1 MNHELN
7 KEIAF
12 DKVNRWLNDYG
23 FAVNVTTR
31 NRDKA
36 ALTQFESKV
45 YPPREQ
51 QRFFFVTFG
60 NKFDDSFSIQSNIIL
75 TAEDIKSINRLRKK
89 EQQQVY
95 IDIHRFVYFLNVN
108 CDTRFPEIVVHKLI
122 FIDSLKDKQ
131 FFFDSVFALL
141 HAMVVVE
148 SRFEELYYSLF
159 PEGSKST

>member
-23 FAVNVTTR
+23 FRVNVTTR
-31 NRDKA
+31 NRDKNA
-36 ALTQFESKV
+36 PTQFESKV

-60 NKFDDSFSIQSNIIL
+60 SKFDDSFSIQSNIIL
-75 TAEDIKSINRLRKK
+75 TEEDIKSINCLRKK

-108 CDTRFPEIVVHKLI
+108 CDTRFPEIVVHKLL

-131 FFFDSVFALL
+131 LFFDSIFALL

-159 PEGSKST
+159 PEGKKSI

>member
-1 MNHELN
+1 MNHELK

-12 DKVNRWLNDYG
+12 DKVNQWLTNYG
-23 FAVNVTTR
+23 FTVNVTIR
-31 NRDKA
+31 NRDRDA
-36 ALTQFESKV
+36 RTQFESKV

-51 QRFFFVTFG
+51 QKFFFVTFG
-60 NKFDDSFSIQSNIIL
+60 NKFEDSFSIQSNIIL
-75 TAEDIKSINRLRKK
+75 TDEDMKSINRLRKK

-108 CDTRFPEIVVHKLI
+108 CDTQFPQIVVHKLI

-141 HAMVVVE
+141 HAMVIVE

-159 PEGSKST
+159 PEGKEPI

>member
-1 MNHELN
+1 MNNELN

-12 DKVNRWLNDYG
+12 DKVNQWLNDYG
-23 FAVNVTTR
+23 FTVNVTTR
-31 NRDKA
+31 NKDKDA
-36 ALTQFESKV
+36 PTQFESRV

-51 QRFFFVTFG
+51 ERFFFVTFG
-60 NKFDDSFSIQSNIIL
+60 NKFDDGFSIQSNIIL
-75 TAEDIKSINRLRKK
+75 TEQDIKSINRLRKK

-108 CDTRFPEIVVHKLI
+108 CDTQFPQIVVHKLI
-122 FIDSLKDKQ
+122 FIDSLKNKQ
-131 FFFDSVFALL
+131 YFFDSVFALL

-159 PEGSKST
+159 PEGKRMT

>member
-23 FAVNVTTR
+23 FTVNVTIR
-31 NRDKA
+31 NKYKSA
-36 ALTQFESKV
+36 PTQFESKV

-60 NKFDDSFSIQSNIIL
+60 SKFDDSFSIQSNIIL
-75 TAEDIKSINRLRKK
+75 TEENIKSINCLRKK

-131 FFFDSVFALL
+131 LFFDSIFALL

-159 PEGSKST
+159 PDGKKSI

>member
-12 DKVNRWLNDYG
+12 DKVNQWLDDYG
-23 FAVNVTTR
+23 FTVNVTMR
-31 NRDKA
+31 NKDRGA
-36 ALTQFESKV
+36 RTQFESKV

-51 QRFFFVTFG
+51 QKFFFVTFG

-75 TAEDIKSINRLRKK
+75 TDEDIKSINRLRKK

-95 IDIHRFVYFLNVN
+95 IDIHRFVYFLNIN
-108 CDTRFPEIVVHKLI
+108 CDTQFPQIVVHKLI
-122 FIDSLKDKQ
+122 FIDSLNDKQ

-159 PEGSKST
+159 PEGKKTI

>member
-1 MNHELN
+1 MNNVLN

-23 FAVNVTTR
+23 FTVNVTSI
-31 NRDKA
+31 NKDNYA
-36 ALTQFESKV
+36 QTQFESKV

-75 TAEDIKSINRLRKK
+75 TEEDIKSINSLRKK

-95 IDIHRFVYFLNVN
+95 IDIHRFVYFLNIN
-108 CDTRFPEIVVHKLI
+108 CDTQFPQIVVHKLI
-122 FIDSLKDKQ
+122 FIESLKNKQ
-131 FFFDSVFALL
+131 FFFDSVFSLL

-159 PEGSKST
+159 PEGKI

>member
-1 MNHELN
+1 MNNELN

-23 FAVNVTTR
+23 FAVKVTTR
-31 NRDKA
+31 NKDKDA
-36 ALTQFESKV
+36 QTQFESKV

-60 NKFDDSFSIQSNIIL
+60 NKFENIIL
-75 TAEDIKSINRLRKK
+75 TDQDIRSINRLRKK

-108 CDTRFPEIVVHKLI
+108 CDTQFPQIVVHKLI
-122 FIDSLKDKQ
+122 FIDSLRNKQ

-148 SRFEELYYSLF
+148 SRFEELYYTLF
-159 PEGSKST
+159 PEGKRMI

>member
-1 MNHELN
+1 MNNELN

-23 FAVNVTTR
+23 FAVKVRTR
-31 NRDKA
+31 NKDKDA
-36 ALTQFESKV
+36 QTQFESKV

-75 TAEDIKSINRLRKK
+75 TDQDIRSINCLRKK

-95 IDIHRFVYFLNVN
+95 IDIHRFV
-108 CDTRFPEIVVHKLI
+108 C
-122 FIDSLKDKQ
+122 S
-131 FFFDSVFALL
+131 
-141 HAMVVVE
+141 
-148 SRFEELYYSLF
+148 
-159 PEGSKST
+159 

>member
-12 DKVNRWLNDYG
+12 DKVNQWLDDYG
-23 FAVNVTTR
+23 FTVNVTMR
-31 NRDKA
+31 NKDRGA
-36 ALTQFESKV
+36 RTQFESKV

-51 QRFFFVTFG
+51 QKFFFVTFG

-75 TAEDIKSINRLRKK
+75 TDEDIKSINRLRKR

-95 IDIHRFVYFLNVN
+95 IDIHRFVYFLNIN
-108 CDTRFPEIVVHKLI
+108 CDTQFPQIVVHKLI
-122 FIDSLKDKQ
+122 FIDSLNDKQ

-159 PEGSKST
+159 PEGKRTI

>member
-1 MNHELN
+1 MNNQLN

-12 DKVNRWLNDYG
+12 DKVNQWLNDYG
-23 FAVNVTTR
+23 FTVNVTVR
-31 NRDKA
+31 NKDRQA
-36 ALTQFESKV
+36 QIQFESKV

-51 QRFFFVTFG
+51 HKFFFVTFG
-60 NKFDDSFSIQSNIIL
+60 NKFEDSFSIQSNIIL
-75 TAEDIKSINRLRKK
+75 TDEDIKSINRLRKK

-108 CDTRFPEIVVHKLI
+108 CDTQFPQILVHKLI
-122 FIDSLKDKQ
+122 FIDSLMHKQ

-141 HAMVVVE
+141 HAMVIVE

-159 PEGSKST
+159 PEGNRSP